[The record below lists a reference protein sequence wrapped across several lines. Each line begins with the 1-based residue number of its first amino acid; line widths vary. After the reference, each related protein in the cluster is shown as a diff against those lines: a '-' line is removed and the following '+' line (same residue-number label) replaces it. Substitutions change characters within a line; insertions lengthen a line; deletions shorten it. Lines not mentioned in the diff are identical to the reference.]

1 MAEEKNEWLEKV
13 KFNASL
19 PLLPVKHQSLERV
32 DGSIFRSKCPS
43 CTDGKLMMKRISH
56 KCLYLSKEDM
66 CISCGRRF
74 IYTDIEENKMIP
86 VYKKETNDNTENIGT
101 TN

>member
-1 MAEEKNEWLEKV
+1 MAEERNERMDKIV
-13 KFNASL
+13 FNSTL
-19 PLLPVKHQSLERV
+19 PPIKVKHQSLERV
-32 DGSIFRSKCPS
+32 DESIFRSKCPS
-43 CTDGKLMMKRISH
+43 CKDGRLLMKRASL

-86 VYKKETNDNTENIGT
+86 VYKKEDNGKNDIGSAD
-101 TN
+101 